1 MAQLVACLTRYRWM
15 PVSREFVL
23 VLLVVQLFQIQVMI
37 GYIHVLLLALF
48 QVIVN
53 LIYQRPRYDLSAEYF
68 IKVYRAECVIL
79 RQHVNLVKNIL
90 DKQVCIRFGFNITV
104 QSLLQ
109 FEHQLFFNDYI
120 THYANHFCL
129 HSCSGS
135 FDVP

>member
-1 MAQLVACLTRYRWM
+1 
-15 PVSREFVL
+15 
-23 VLLVVQLFQIQVMI
+23 MI

-104 QSLLQ
+104 QSLL
-109 FEHQLFFNDYI
+109 
-120 THYANHFCL
+120 
-129 HSCSGS
+129 
-135 FDVP
+135 